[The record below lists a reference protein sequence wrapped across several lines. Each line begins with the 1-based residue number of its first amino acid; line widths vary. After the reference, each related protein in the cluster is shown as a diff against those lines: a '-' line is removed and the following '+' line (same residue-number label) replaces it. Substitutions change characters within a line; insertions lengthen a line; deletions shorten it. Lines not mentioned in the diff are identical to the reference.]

1 MKVGCA
7 VVAAGRGTRAGLG
20 YNKALYP
27 LGGRSVLRRSL
38 DALAESGL
46 IHQIALVMNPDDEA
60 VFREEC
66 ARLGAPALLKI
77 IVPGGATRRESAY
90 HGLKAL
96 DADTDVAL
104 IHDAARPFVSAQI
117 IQNVIDDAVR
127 YGSGIISC
135 PVTDT
140 IKRID
145 ERGEAVETVDRALLR
160 SVQTPQAFS
169 YSRIMQAHE
178 EWPADA
184 AATDDA
190 YLYEKRWGSVHLTSA
205 AGAEKN
211 IKLTTG
217 EDMLKAAARFA
228 PRLRVGTGY
237 DVHRLVE
244 GRRLILCGVDV
255 PHDKGLLG
263 HSDADVALHALM
275 DAMLGAAALGDIG
288 KLFPDSDEQY
298 RGISSIE
305 LLKRVNAALGER
317 GYRLSNCDITIVCQ
331 KPKLAPHIMQMR
343 QNIACALQTDVERI
357 SVKATTTERLG
368 FEGEMLGISAQA
380 TALVETVGE

>member
-7 VVAAGRGTRAGLG
+7 VVAAGKGTRAGLG
-20 YNKALYP
+20 YNKALYS
-27 LGGRSVLRRSL
+27 LGGRSVLRRTL
-38 DALAESGL
+38 DALAGSGL

-66 ARLGAPALLKI
+66 ARLGEPALLKA

-96 DADTDVAL
+96 DADTDIAL
-104 IHDAARPFVSAQI
+104 IHDAARPFVNMQI
-117 IQNVIDDAVR
+117 IQNVINDAAQ
-127 YGSGIISC
+127 YGSGVISC

-145 ERGEAVETVDRALLR
+145 ERGEAVQTVDRAVLR
-160 SVQTPQAFS
+160 SVQTPQAFA
-169 YSRIMQAHE
+169 YSRILRAHE
-178 EWPADA
+178 EWPGDD

-190 YLYEKRWGSVHLTSA
+190 YLYEKRWGSVHLSSA
-205 AGAEKN
+205 PGAEKN
-211 IKLTTG
+211 KKLTTG
-217 EDMLKAAARFA
+217 EDMRMASMHFA
-228 PRLRVGTGY
+228 PRLRIGTGY

-244 GRRLILCGVDV
+244 GRRLILCGVDI

-305 LLKRVNAALGER
+305 LLKRVSAALSEK
-317 GYRLSNCDITIVCQ
+317 GYRLNNCDITIVCQ
-331 KPKLAPHIMQMR
+331 RPKLAPHIVRMR
-343 QNIACALQTDVERI
+343 QNIADALKVDMEQI
-357 SVKATTTERLG
+357 SVKATTTEHLG

-380 TALVETVGE
+380 VALLETVGE